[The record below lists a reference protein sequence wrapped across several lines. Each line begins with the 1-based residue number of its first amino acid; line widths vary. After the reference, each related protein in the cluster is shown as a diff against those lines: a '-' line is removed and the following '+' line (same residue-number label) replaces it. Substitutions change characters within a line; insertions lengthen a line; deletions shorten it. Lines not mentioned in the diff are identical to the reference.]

1 MTTKDIKLGLLI
13 DEPRTKEI
21 FDPVMDLFNIIGHG
35 HFVAAEA
42 PFGKAAYD
50 KSGDVLPPAT
60 VDLIRKSDA
69 VLMGLIDKNGV
80 TLESPVG
87 KMRKLL
93 SLYADIRPVR
103 SLKGPKQFDL
113 VFIRESSEG
122 FLSDRNCYAG
132 KPEFMPTSDVALSVR
147 VITRN
152 ASLKI
157 ARFAFE
163 YALKNGRKT
172 ILAAHKKNVLPMTC
186 GLFLDCFYEV
196 ARDYP
201 AITTGD
207 DYADHVA
214 NELIINP
221 GTYDIILTTNLF
233 GDILSDLGSAL
244 CENLCAACN
253 LSDNA
258 AVYMPVTHMIQEN
271 EKNRTGF
278 FYSYMLCTARI
289 LAQSDYIDESR
300 WLERAIQNT
309 FDLSLTQEE
318 AGRRIKEAVL
328 TCMEKMP

>member
-1 MTTKDIKLGLLI
+1 MTAKDFKLGFLV
-13 DEPRTKEI
+13 DDPRIGEI
-21 FDPVMDLFNIIGHG
+21 FDFVKALFTILGG
-35 HFVAAEA
+35 GRFSVAEA
-42 PFGKAAYD
+42 LFGKAAYD
-50 KSGDVLPPAT
+50 AGGDVLPAAA
-60 VDLIRKSDA
+60 VDLIQKSDA

-80 TLESPVG
+80 SLGSPVG
-87 KMRKLL
+87 KMRKSL

-103 SLKGPKQFDL
+103 SLGGAKQFDL

-132 KPEFMPTSDVALSVR
+132 KSEFMPTPDVALSMR

-186 GLFLDCFYEV
+186 GLFLDCFYET

-201 AITTGD
+201 SIRACD

-214 NELIINP
+214 NGLVMDP
-221 GTYDIILTTNLF
+221 GAYDIILATNLF

-244 CENLCAACN
+244 CDNLCAACN
-253 LSDNA
+253 RSDNA
-258 AVYMPVTHMIQEN
+258 VVYMPVTHMIPEN
-271 EKNRTGF
+271 EKKLTGF
-278 FYSYMLCTARI
+278 FYSYMLCAARI
-289 LAQSDYIDESR
+289 LAQSGCAGESR
-300 WLERAIQNT
+300 RLEAAIQNT
-309 FDLSLTQEE
+309 FDLSLDPED
-318 AGRRIKEAVL
+318 AGLKIKEAAL
-328 TCMEKMP
+328 K